1 MFSHTR
7 KFPEL
12 IGSDSHQSEYLT
24 DRQNAQRLLAL
35 SSLIIPAS
43 FLFLYLIAPTASDLS
58 SNPLVLIISIIIV
71 AQAAIRLCINWK
83 KALNDRYQFV
93 CVLLDFFGLSLI
105 LLAYAITYEV
115 PFSAALKS
123 PTADVFFIFL
133 ASRIV
138 LFNRSILIKTGLVA
152 IISWICLVGIAV
164 WDPSFAGRTS
174 SFTEYLTSYKVL
186 LGAEVE
192 RILQFGLIT
201 GVLLIFLEGIRIDAP
216 TGFLRRLFFLGT
228 LSRFLISNKST
239 SADTTFAFVEVRAK
253 NIADVDSVYNRAL
266 KLIPK
271 LPVLRDMKV
280 AVIGRLSDQSAGL
293 YIEYPKGAYE
303 LREILERIHEELSS
317 QVTRKLASNAPTLI
331 VAGCRIDPKISAN
344 RHLRYTD
351 AAIREAIAS
360 GQNSL
365 EFGEDLLAKIENKQF
380 IERAIKLGLEK
391 KKLSVAY
398 QPIMDLMT
406 DKPIGFEAL
415 IRLKD
420 ENNNPISPGVFI
432 PIAETTGLIDDVTDY
447 LCETIALEAPELCA
461 IFEGHAVKPYININ
475 ISPNQINDVD
485 RILRALKRAE
495 DGGVKINVEITESTV
510 CDDDVAG
517 RAFERLRQEGYLIA
531 IDDFGTGYSS
541 LQRLETLKFSTL
553 KIDQSFVTNI
563 GNRETHDFLSAVINL
578 SRVTAQYTI
587 VEGVET
593 LEQKILLMKMGVRY
607 CQGYYWTRPVSMDGL
622 SQYLSESFGY
632 KKLPQRRVGHIGFG

>member
-1 MFSHTR
+1 MFAHTR

-12 IGSDSHQSEYLT
+12 IGSNNLQSDYLT
-24 DRQNAQRLLAL
+24 DRRNAQRLLAL

-43 FLFLYLIAPTASDLS
+43 FLFLYLIAPTASDLNP
-58 SNPLVLIISIIIV
+58 NPLVLIISSIIV

-115 PFSAALKS
+115 PFSVALKS

-138 LFNRSILIKTGLVA
+138 LFNRSILLKTGLVA

-216 TGFLRRLFFLGT
+216 TGFHRRLFFLGT

-239 SADTTFAFVEVRAK
+239 SSGKTFAFVEVRAK
-253 NIADVDSVYNRAL
+253 NIADVDRIYNTAL
-266 KLIPK
+266 KLISK
-271 LPVLRDMKV
+271 LPVLKEMKV
-280 AVIGRLSDQSAGL
+280 AVIGRLSDQSVGL
-293 YIEYPKGAYE
+293 SIEYPKDAYA
-303 LREILERIHEELSS
+303 LQDILDRIHGELNSK
-317 QVTRKLASNAPTLI
+317 VVRKLGNSAPTLI
-331 VAGCRIDPKISAN
+331 VAGCRLDPKISAN

-365 EFGEDLLAKIENKQF
+365 EFGEDLLAKIEHKLA

-391 KKLSVAY
+391 KYLSVAY

-415 IRLKD
+415 IRLAD
-420 ENNNPISPGVFI
+420 VNNNPISPSVFI
-432 PIAETTGLIDDVTDY
+432 PIAEATGLIDDVMDY
-447 LCETIALEAPELCA
+447 LCETIALEAPELCEIYEDQA
-461 IFEGHAVKPYININ
+461 IKPYININ
-475 ISPNQINDVD
+475 ISPTQIKDVD

-517 RAFERLRQEGYLIA
+517 RAFEVLRQEGYLIA

-607 CQGYYWTRPVSMDGL
+607 CQGYYWLRPVSMDGL

-632 KKLPQRRVGHIGFG
+632 KKPRKPSFDYVGFG